1 MKSAAFVSCF
11 ALALLLVAPCLG
23 ARPDA
28 QETPKIGVNVPFDFM
43 VGQVMFPAGSYTIKS
58 LQSRIVYLHA
68 SHGRES
74 VGIAM
79 KPIRTALHPSAPRLI
94 FAEENGHYHL
104 RELWVNSAM
113 GIEVPA
119 PRVAQLTT
127 ARRSSVEVPA
137 TCITCP

>member
-1 MKSAAFVSCF
+1 MKSAAFVSCL

-23 ARPDA
+23 AQPDA
-28 QETPKIGVNVPFDFM
+28 QESPKIGVDVPFDFM

-68 SHGRES
+68 SRGRES
-74 VGIAM
+74 VSIAM
-79 KPIRTALHPSAPRLI
+79 KPLHTALHPNTPRLI

-104 RELWVNSAM
+104 RELWMNSAI

-119 PRVAQLTT
+119 PRVAQLTA
-127 ARRSSVEVPA
+127 ARRASVEVPA